1 MLSLQ
6 QIRENP
12 ELIKEG
18 ARRKHQQAPVDELL
32 ALDLEARRLR
42 TEVEA
47 ARAEQHRA
55 SASIRGAPAD
65 DVRERLAAL
74 KRQIQEREARLSELD
89 AEIARLLLEIPN
101 PPHESVPVG
110 DGPDDNVVVRTW
122 GAPPNF
128 DFKPEPHYEL
138 GDRLGI
144 FDFERAAKVSG
155 ARFAVLRGDGAKLQ
169 RALTTFMIE
178 LATGENGYTEIAP
191 PYLVRREAMVGT
203 GQLPKFEEEAYRTD
217 DDLFLIPT
225 SEVPLTNLHR
235 DEILETTQLPVALAA
250 LTPCWRREAGAAG
263 KDTRGY
269 LRLHQFEKVEM
280 VRYTVPEAS
289 LDELE
294 LLTSHAERVLQRLG
308 MHHRVVL
315 LCTGEMGFT
324 QWKTY
329 DVEAWAPG
337 LGRWLEVSS
346 CSVCAD
352 FQSRRANIRYR
363 PAAGERLQYVHTLN
377 GSGLGVPRT
386 FDALL
391 ETFQEAGGSVAVPG
405 VLRPYMGGQERLT
418 PPVTSASSS

>member
-6 QIRENP
+6 LIRENP

-32 ALDLEARRLR
+32 ALDVEARRLR

-55 SASIRGAPAD
+55 SSAIRGAPAD

-74 KRQIQEREARLSELD
+74 KRQVQEQEARLTELD
-89 AEIARLLLEIPN
+89 AEIAKLLLEIPN

-128 DFKPEPHYEL
+128 DFEPQPHYEL

-178 LATGENGYTEIAP
+178 LATSENGYTEIAP

-235 DEILETTQLPVALAA
+235 DEILESTQLPVALAA

-280 VRYTVPEAS
+280 VRYSVPDAS

-377 GSGLGVPRT
+377 GSALGVPRT

-391 ETFQEAGGSVAVPG
+391 ETFQEADGSVAVPD
-405 VLRPYMGGQERLT
+405 VLRPYMGGQQRLT
-418 PPVTSASSS
+418 PPLMSAPAS

>member
-6 QIRENP
+6 LIRENP

-32 ALDLEARRLR
+32 ALDVEARRLR

-55 SASIRGAPAD
+55 SSAIRGAPAD

-74 KRQIQEREARLSELD
+74 KRQVQEQEARLTELD
-89 AEIARLLLEIPN
+89 AEIAKLLLEIPN

-128 DFKPEPHYEL
+128 DFEPQPHYEL
-138 GDRLGI
+138 GDGLGI

-178 LATGENGYTEIAP
+178 LATSENGYTEIAP

-235 DEILETTQLPVALAA
+235 DEILESTQLPVALAA

-280 VRYTVPEAS
+280 VRYTVPAAS
-289 LDELE
+289 LNELE

-315 LCTGEMGFT
+315 LCSGEMGFT

-346 CSVCAD
+346 CSVCGD

-377 GSGLGVPRT
+377 GSALGVPRT

-391 ETFQEAGGSVAVPG
+391 ETFQEADGSVAVPE
-405 VLRPYMGGQERLT
+405 VLRPYMGGQQRLS
-418 PPVTSASSS
+418 PPLMSAPAS

>member
-12 ELIKEG
+12 DVVKEG
-18 ARRKHQQAPVDELL
+18 ARRKRQEAPVDELL
-32 ALDLEARRLR
+32 ALDQEARRLR

-55 SASIRGAPAD
+55 SASIRGAPAN

-74 KRQIQEREARLSELD
+74 KRQVQEQEARLSELD
-89 AEIARLLLEIPN
+89 AEIAKLQLEIPN
-101 PPHESVPVG
+101 PPHDSVPVG

-122 GAPPNF
+122 GSPPSF
-128 DFKPEPHYEL
+128 SFEPEPHYEL

-155 ARFAVLRGDGAKLQ
+155 ARFAVLRGDGARLQ
-169 RALTTFMIE
+169 RALTTFMLE
-178 LATGENGYTEIAP
+178 LATGENGYTEVAP

-203 GQLPKFEEEAYRTD
+203 GQLPKFEDEAYRTD

-235 DEILETTQLPVALAA
+235 DEILESTQLPIALAA

-280 VRYTVPEAS
+280 VRYTTPDAS

-294 LLTSHAERVLQRLG
+294 LLTTHAEGVLQRLG

-329 DVEAWAPG
+329 DIEAWAPG

-377 GSGLGVPRT
+377 GSALGVPRT

-391 ETFQEAGGSVAVPG
+391 ETFQEVDGSVAVPD
-405 VLRPYMGGQERLT
+405 VLRPYMGGKERLT
-418 PPVTSASSS
+418 PP

>member
-1 MLSLQ
+1 
-6 QIRENP
+6 
-12 ELIKEG
+12 
-18 ARRKHQQAPVDELL
+18 
-32 ALDLEARRLR
+32 
-42 TEVEA
+42 
-47 ARAEQHRA
+47 
-55 SASIRGAPAD
+55 
-65 DVRERLAAL
+65 
-74 KRQIQEREARLSELD
+74 
-89 AEIARLLLEIPN
+89 
-101 PPHESVPVG
+101 
-110 DGPDDNVVVRTW
+110 
-122 GAPPNF
+122 
-128 DFKPEPHYEL
+128 
-138 GDRLGI
+138 
-144 FDFERAAKVSG
+144 
-155 ARFAVLRGDGAKLQ
+155 
-169 RALTTFMIE
+169 
-178 LATGENGYTEIAP
+178 
-191 PYLVRREAMVGT
+191 MVGT

-235 DEILETTQLPVALAA
+235 DEILESAQLPVALAA

-263 KDTRGY
+263 KETRGY

-280 VRYTVPEAS
+280 VRYTVPDAS

-294 LLTSHAERVLQRLG
+294 LLTSHAELVLQRLG

-386 FDALL
+386 LDALL
-391 ETFQEAGGSVAVPG
+391 ETFQEAGGSVAVPD
-405 VLRPYMGGQERLT
+405 VLRPYMRGQERLS
-418 PPVTSASSS
+418 PPVTSVAAS

>member
-1 MLSLQ
+1 
-6 QIRENP
+6 
-12 ELIKEG
+12 
-18 ARRKHQQAPVDELL
+18 
-32 ALDLEARRLR
+32 
-42 TEVEA
+42 
-47 ARAEQHRA
+47 
-55 SASIRGAPAD
+55 
-65 DVRERLAAL
+65 VRERLAAL
-74 KRQIQEREARLSELD
+74 KRQIQEQEARLSELD
-89 AEIARLLLEIPN
+89 AEIAKLLLEIPN

-110 DGPDDNVVVRTW
+110 DGPDANVVVRTW
-122 GAPPNF
+122 GAPPKF
-128 DFKPEPHYEL
+128 DFEPQPHYEL

-178 LATGENGYTEIAP
+178 LATGENGYTEVAP

-235 DEILETTQLPVALAA
+235 DEILESAQLPVALAA

-263 KDTRGY
+263 KETRGY

-280 VRYTVPEAS
+280 VRYTVPDAS

-294 LLTSHAERVLQRLG
+294 LLTSHAELVLQRLG

-386 FDALL
+386 LDALL
-391 ETFQEAGGSVAVPG
+391 ETFQEAGGSVAVPD
-405 VLRPYMGGQERLT
+405 VLRPYMRGQERLS
-418 PPVTSASSS
+418 PPVTSVAAS